1 MMERQVLVVST
12 GGREG
17 FAMVRGIRSAGVFCG
32 SAMGSLRGWA
42 PLLKSFQ
49 AMTLSS

>member
-17 FAMVRGIRSAGVFCG
+17 FCDGARHPQRGRFLRADAG
-32 SAMGSLRGWA
+32 RGEA
-42 PLLKSFQ
+42 
-49 AMTLSS
+49 

>member
-17 FAMVRGIRSAGVFCG
+17 FAMVARHPQRGRVLRADAG
-32 SAMGSLRGWA
+32 RGEA
-42 PLLKSFQ
+42 
-49 AMTLSS
+49 

>member
-17 FAMVRGIRSAGVFCG
+17 FAMVRGIRSAGVFCV
-32 SAMGSLRGWA
+32 
-42 PLLKSFQ
+42 PTQ
-49 AMTLSS
+49 AGAKLEIPE

>member
-17 FAMVRGIRSAGVFCG
+17 FAMVRGIRSAGVFCVPTQAG
-32 SAMGSLRGWA
+32 ASLRFRKRRAAQW
-42 PLLKSFQ
+42 
-49 AMTLSS
+49 